1 MEIELEPVP
10 DASSVR
16 LQPDPGNVR
25 PVVARIRVEERP
37 RYSLRYGL
45 AVNSELNAAEERD
58 TRVGFAADFENRNLL
73 GRGLTVGLS
82 ARLRRD
88 QEVARAFLS
97 ANRFFALP
105 LRSTVFL
112 SRSRE
117 DIGSDP
123 LSQGISDVTEISAE
137 QMYRVRRFLDLRY
150 GYELGRNRTT
160 SSLLDL
166 TVRIARLTTSAL
178 VDRRNDPF
186 DPVRGWFS
194 SANMELS
201 RPGLGSELS
210 FLKSY
215 LQVYQFAP
223 LRRGVVLAS
232 AARVGLARTF
242 RDEDLIPSEQF
253 FAGGAT
259 TVRGYRE
266 DDLGPRSIFGDAEGG
281 AALFVA
287 NSEVRFPIYRWIRGV
302 GFVDLGDIYPTV
314 GDLLTSVQVSTGGG
328 IRLNTPVGLLRF
340 DLGVPV
346 NPRPIDPK
354 WRFHFGLGHAF

>member
-1 MEIELEPVP
+1 
-10 DASSVR
+10 
-16 LQPDPGNVR
+16 
-25 PVVARIRVEERP
+25 
-37 RYSLRYGL
+37 
-45 AVNSELNAAEERD
+45 
-58 TRVGFAADFENRNLL
+58 
-73 GRGLTVGLS
+73 
-82 ARLRRD
+82 
-88 QEVARAFLS
+88 
-97 ANRFFALP
+97 
-105 LRSTVFL
+105 
-112 SRSRE
+112 
-117 DIGSDP
+117 
-123 LSQGISDVTEISAE
+123 
-137 QMYRVRRFLDLRY
+137 MYRLRRFLDLRY
-150 GYELGRNRTT
+150 GYGLGRNRTS
-160 SSLLDL
+160 SSLFDL
-166 TVRIARLTTSAL
+166 TVRVARLTTSAL

-201 RPGLGSELS
+201 RPGIGSELS

-215 LQVYQFAP
+215 LQLYQFAP
-223 LRRGVVLAS
+223 LRGGVVLAS

-259 TVRGYRE
+259 SVRGYRE

-328 IRLNTPVGLLRF
+328 IRLDTPVGLLRF

-346 NPRPIDPK
+346 NPRPIDPT